1 MCSPVGCGAKP
12 CTERNKRML
21 VYTSEVANAINEYQA
36 MFGHRISVS
45 EIDKKVNEDEFVAQ
59 LQQAIASK
67 TPVHRYGGTY
77 NPVQAKKIAKRKAT
91 KPVSP
96 LAQSL
101 AASLETKTS
110 EENKRKKTEASKE
123 KSAVAEE
130 KPAKNTKAVAK
141 KAKIKAK
148 TTTTSKKNESKA
160 TSAPSKNGSAK
171 VDVNKKASAKA
182 EPKTSKKTSDKTETK
197 TTTKKTASKAE
208 AKPTAKKPVPEKKSE
223 PKATKKTVS
232 SAKKAVKKTR
242 KLEME
247 SLF

>member
-1 MCSPVGCGAKP
+1 
-12 CTERNKRML
+12 ML

-36 MFGHRISVS
+36 VFGHRISVS
-45 EIDKKVNEDEFVAQ
+45 EIDKKVNEDEFVVQ

-77 NPVQAKKIAKRKAT
+77 NPVQAKKIAKRKAA

-101 AASLETKTS
+101 ATSLGAKTS
-110 EENKRKKTEASKE
+110 EENKRKKTEASEE
-123 KSAVAEE
+123 KRAAVEE
-130 KPAKNTKAVAK
+130 KPTKSTKTVAK

-148 TTTTSKKNESKA
+148 ATTTSKQNESKA
-160 TSAPSKNGSAK
+160 TSTTSKKG
-171 VDVNKKASAKA
+171 SAKA
-182 EPKTSKKTSDKTETK
+182 EPKTSKKTSGKTETK
-197 TTTKKTASKAE
+197 TTAKKIVSKTE
-208 AKPTAKKPVPEKKSE
+208 AKPTAKKSAPEKKSE
-223 PKATKKTVS
+223 PNATKKPVS
-232 SAKKAVKKTR
+232 SAKKAAKKAR